1 MNLTDYTRCG
11 ECSNCGQCCSDILH
25 LSEEEIKRIDK
36 YLKENKVVQHNKGKN
51 NLMCPFRNEMLKKC
65 DIYEVRPEIC
75 RIFKCNKTPEEA
87 YRNREFTNFNKKPRS
102 LAELFFLDDSKIK
115 FLKEIIPI
123 KIFKRGE

>member
-36 YLKENKVVQHNKGKN
+36 YLKE
-51 NLMCPFRNEMLKKC
+51 
-65 DIYEVRPEIC
+65 
-75 RIFKCNKTPEEA
+75 
-87 YRNREFTNFNKKPRS
+87 
-102 LAELFFLDDSKIK
+102 
-115 FLKEIIPI
+115 IIPI

>member
-11 ECSNCGQCCSDILH
+11 DCSNCGQCCSDILH

-36 YLKENKVVQHNKGKN
+36 YLKENKVIQHNKGKT

-87 YRNREFTNFNKKPRS
+87 FRNREFTNFNKKPRS
-102 LAELFFLDDSKIK
+102 LAELFFKDDSKIK